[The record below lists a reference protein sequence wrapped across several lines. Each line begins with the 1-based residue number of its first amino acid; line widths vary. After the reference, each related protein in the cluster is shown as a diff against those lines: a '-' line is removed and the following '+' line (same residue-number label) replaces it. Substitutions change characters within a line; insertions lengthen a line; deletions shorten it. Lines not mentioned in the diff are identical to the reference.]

1 MLQNVEI
8 TILAENRVRRA
19 GLRAEN
25 GLSLFIS
32 TSEGDYLFDTG
43 ARDAFLY
50 NAETLDIDLGKKVD
64 KIIFSHGHHDH
75 TGGIYAYLKKFGKAT
90 VICHYNIF
98 NRKFRVV
105 NGGRLE
111 VGLPYEEKDLVKMG
125 GKFIYKTHP
134 FHLTE
139 NILTTGEI
147 PRITDYEKSTQVHQ
161 QMVLQDY
168 ITDDLHD
175 DMALVIKT
183 RKGLI
188 ILLGDC
194 HSGPVNTVRYAAEI
208 TETDEIY
215 AILGGMNLVEAP
227 IDKIQQIVNG
237 LREFQPRFVVPLH
250 STGFRAM
257 NQLYNTFGPERVLM
271 LNTGDRFKLY

>member
-1 MLQNVEI
+1 MLQNAEI
-8 TILAENRVRRA
+8 TLLVENRVTRT

-25 GLSLFIS
+25 GLSLHIS
-32 TSEGDYLFDTG
+32 TPEGNFLFDTG
-43 ARDAFLY
+43 ARDAFLH
-50 NAETLDIDLGKKVD
+50 NAKTLKIDLNKKID
-64 KIIFSHGHHDH
+64 KIVFSHGHNDH
-75 TGGIYAYLKKFGKAT
+75 TGGIYAYLKKFGQAT

-125 GKFIYKTHP
+125 GKFIFKTHP

-147 PRITDYEKSTQVHQ
+147 PRVTDYEKPNQIHQ

-175 DMALVIKT
+175 DMALVLKT

-194 HSGPVNTVRYAAEI
+194 HSGPVNTVKYATEI
-208 TETDEIY
+208 AETDEVFCIM
-215 AILGGMNLVEAP
+215 GGMNLVEAP
-227 IDKIQQIVNG
+227 IDKIQKIVYG
-237 LREFQPRFVVPLH
+237 LKDFQPRYIAPLH

-257 NQLYNTFGPERVLM
+257 NQLYNTFGPERVMM
-271 LNTGDRFKLY
+271 LNTGDRFTVA